1 MIVEIAPSRV
11 SGSITPPSSKS
22 FLHRAIISACLSKG
36 RSIIENVVYSVDVQ
50 ATLEAF
56 SSLGV
61 DIDRNDSVVTIDS
74 PGPIIL
80 NQNIDIDCH
89 ESGSTLRFLFPIF
102 SNNDYA
108 YFKGNASLLSRPM
121 KVYEDI
127 FKNQN
132 LIVTK
137 EPTRWVTKGRLS
149 PGIYRVP
156 GNISSQFI
164 SGLMFILPILNGD
177 STIEIIGDLESS
189 EYVDLTINILSLFG
203 INIIKNENSYFIQ
216 GNQVYVPAHVISEID
231 YSQSAFFAVLGI
243 INNDLNIRGLNLDS
257 LQPDRRIFTFI
268 KDMKGIVEENID
280 SVTVR
285 KSNTAATIIDVSQS
299 PDIAPV
305 LAILAAKS
313 EGETKIVN
321 AKRLIIK
328 ESNRLLSTYETLCR
342 LGVET
347 TMGDDWLSIKGPCNF
362 KGGTFDSYN
371 DHRIAMS
378 IAVAATVADANI
390 TITNAEAVNKSYP
403 DFYKDLQSLGAV
415 VKYR

>member
-1 MIVEIAPSRV
+1 MIVDIAPSRV
-11 SGSITPPSSKS
+11 TGSITPPSSKS

-36 RSIIENVVYSVDVQ
+36 TSTIENVVYSVDVQ

-61 DIDRNDSVVTIDS
+61 NINRDGSVITIDS
-74 PGPIIL
+74 PGPTIL
-80 NQNIDIDCH
+80 NQKIDVNCH
-89 ESGSTLRFLFPIF
+89 ESGSTLRFLFPIL
-102 SNNDYA
+102 SNDDYA

-121 KVYEDI
+121 KVYEEI
-127 FKNQN
+127 FKSQN
-132 LIVTK
+132 LKVIK
-137 EPTRWVTKGRLS
+137 EPKQWITKGRLS

-156 GNISSQFI
+156 GDISSQFV
-164 SGLMFILPILNGD
+164 SGLMFILPILGGD
-177 STIEIIGDLESS
+177 STIEIVGDLESS

-203 INIIKNENSYFIQ
+203 IKITKKGNSYFIQ
-216 GNQVYVPAHVISEID
+216 GNQVYLPAHVISEID

-243 INNDLNIRGLNLDS
+243 INNDLDIYGLNLNS
-257 LQPDRRIFTFI
+257 VQPDRRIFSFI
-268 KDMKGIVEENID
+268 KDMKGNID
-280 SVTVR
+280 ANIDCVR
-285 KSNTAATIIDVSQS
+285 VKKSNTTASIIDVSQS
-299 PDIAPV
+299 PDIAPI

-313 EGETKIVN
+313 EGETKIIN

-347 TMGDDWLSIKGPCNF
+347 TLGDDWLSIKGPCNF
-362 KGGTFDSYN
+362 KGGTFDSFN

-378 IAVAATVADANI
+378 IAIAATVADSNI

-415 VKYR
+415 IKYR